1 MKKNVIQKEQASNNK
16 NNTKITRN
24 RPLNSTIQM
33 NTEQAKTINTQRD
46 SNPKN
51 QTQQTKNPLYDD
63 EFISY
68 INQLCDII
76 KVLNNSNMS
85 NFSLVK
91 HLLANYNK
99 NENDQNKK
107 QKEKEN
113 ENINIKSLNNSFN
126 HIETAFNSFYSN
138 AKVLFRKMKKY
149 KNENCDQKKISN
161 PKINIENSTISTSS
175 NKNIFNGTSTNF
187 AQNDLSKENSVVCIN
202 SEHNEIKKIEHRSSS
217 QKNINNY
224 TINEKFKKKIPNN
237 KKLFNFEKQF
247 NYSYVCELMM
257 FKSSIMKEIVQIIE
271 KKNDLKGKY
280 FYEKILDA
288 SKGQDVGFSEYETYG
303 TYVYNYYPD
312 LYEYKHLRKSDA
324 SDQYFPLDEEIF
336 EYAAKSYD
344 TLRYEKEP
352 DGKTFQYMLV
362 NNNIF
367 RKLFKVHDLYKER
380 NYETECK
387 YISSE
392 EEEIEMLKR
401 TSKLK

>member
-1 MKKNVIQKEQASNNK
+1 MEEIPELSDSIGLIKSLNQTENCNLFHSSSKKLNNIRK
-16 NNTKITRN
+16 ISLLVFIWLLIILDLNNYESQQNPEKFYVNNQEKITY
-24 RPLNSTIQM
+24 
-33 NTEQAKTINTQRD
+33 D
-46 SNPKN
+46 D
-51 QTQQTKNPLYDD
+51 PLYD
-63 EFISY
+63 I
-68 INQLCDII
+68 
-76 KVLNNSNMS
+76 VLP
-85 NFSLVK
+85 VGP
-91 HLLANYNK
+91 NYNK
-99 NENDQNKK
+99 NILAVNLKMLKKFFKTKIIFLAPVFIKEEIMKLCNDCEFVDETTLYPGLNKNK
-107 QKEKEN
+107 IKEYLNTTYWAKVRHKWFYQQFLKMAYAFNAKKEYYFIIDYDTIP
-113 ENINIKSLNNSFN
+113 INNFSLFNPNNSKPF
-126 HIETAFNSFYSN
+126 FSYS
-138 AKVLFRKMKKY
+138 
-149 KNENCDQKKISN
+149 CDSW
-161 PKINIENSTISTSS
+161 
-175 NKNIFNGTSTNF
+175 
-187 AQNDLSKENSVVCIN
+187 
-202 SEHNEIKKIEHRSSS
+202 R
-217 QKNINNY
+217 NY
-224 TINEKFKKKIPNN
+224 FKTM